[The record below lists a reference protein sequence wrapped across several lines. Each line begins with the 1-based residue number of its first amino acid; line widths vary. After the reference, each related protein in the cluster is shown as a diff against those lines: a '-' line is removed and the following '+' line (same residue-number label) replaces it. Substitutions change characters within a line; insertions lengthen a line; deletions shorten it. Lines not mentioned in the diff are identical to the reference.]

1 MNIFSEQN
9 NVFKSVKPIA
19 HILTTTLQA
28 TRPHIGYRTKTVYF
42 QAPDR
47 NIKFKENVGVKDHAA
62 TEHLL
67 N

>member
-1 MNIFSEQN
+1 MNISEQN
-9 NVFKSVKPIA
+9 NVFKSVKAATA

-47 NIKFKENVGVKDHAA
+47 NIKFKENVGVKDPR
-62 TEHLL
+62 
-67 N
+67 